1 MKPVLTWGA
10 ALVAA
15 VALVA
20 CGGGGD
26 SNGFG
31 AVAVSASTNKVA
43 ITSEQLTQS
52 IANDVAR
59 DECDAGDCT
68 VVLQFEECGAAAQ
81 GLKSGVLMITAG
93 AGNTAFDAQTAANNA
108 CTVQGAT
115 GCGAIPNLAAQ
126 CN

>member
-1 MKPVLTWGA
+1 MKHFLTWGA
-10 ALVAA
+10 ALIAA
-15 VALVA
+15 GVLVA

-31 AVAVSASTNKVA
+31 SVAVSASTNKVA

-59 DECDAGDCT
+59 DECDAKDCE
-68 VVLQFEECGAAAQ
+68 VVLQFEECGAASQ
-81 GLKSGVLMITAG
+81 GLKSGALLIAAG
-93 AGNTAFDAQTAANNA
+93 AGNTAFEAQTAANNA
-108 CTVQGAT
+108 CVARGGT
-115 GCGAIPNLAAQ
+115 GCGQIPNVPAQ